1 MYFRRV
7 VVVCSSSNFN
17 FIIVIYIHML
27 MLWYFFDKCGQNSID
42 KKGKFSNKKN
52 SHIHY
57 THLYIIYKK
66 RSRRSTSSGWSNFFL
81 RQIFLVLIAILDA
94 RRSGDKHFTTLYI
107 STTITSMC
115 VLNKKYGLLGGYLAC
130 PKSM

>member
-42 KKGKFSNKKN
+42 KKGKFSNKKKTHTYIT
-52 SHIHY
+52 HICI
-57 THLYIIYKK
+57 LYIKK
-66 RSRRSTSSGWSNFFL
+66 DQEEVQVLDDLIFSSTIFF
-81 RQIFLVLIAILDA
+81 
-94 RRSGDKHFTTLYI
+94 
-107 STTITSMC
+107 
-115 VLNKKYGLLGGYLAC
+115 
-130 PKSM
+130 